1 VPHDASDEV
10 SGGARDVC
18 DPTRGLFGSCS
29 RPLFKTRL
37 QAVISKVRQ
46 TSKSHVVH
54 CGRDVFPEGVEKVDA
69 SQVPGL
75 RDLNWNPAMDE
86 LSVPS
91 SH

>member
-1 VPHDASDEV
+1 MMPLMKYLEGRETYAIQREV
-10 SGGARDVC
+10 CSALVRA
-18 DPTRGLFGSCS
+18 PFFETRV
-29 RPLFKTRL
+29 